1 MKKYYIA
8 IIVILIVIVTITI
21 IAIGVKIYGNSGTNV
36 PSYIN
41 PLYDTDQQRTTVY
54 RNQMYMTEK
63 EIQEQYMTPEELSNK
78 PNIYIEPIQ
87 PYYLPEL
94 YDEV

>member
-8 IIVILIVIVTITI
+8 IIVILIAVVII

-63 EIQEQYMTPEELSNK
+63 EIQEMYMTPEERSNQ
-78 PNIYIEPIQ
+78 PNIYIEP
-87 PYYLPEL
+87 YYLAEL